1 MQSSTSIYKSMQLS
15 PTRLFAMIFILEKA
29 PFIITKK
36 FTTKKNSKAR
46 HFWWP
51 SYFWRPIK
59 TVLKSASRD
68 SDMQN

>member
-36 FTTKKNSKAR
+36 FTTTKKK
-46 HFWWP
+46 
-51 SYFWRPIK
+51 
-59 TVLKSASRD
+59 LESAPFLVAIIFLAA
-68 SDMQN
+68 N

>member
-36 FTTKKNSKAR
+36 FTTKKK
-46 HFWWP
+46 
-51 SYFWRPIK
+51 
-59 TVLKSASRD
+59 LESAPFLVAIIFLAA
-68 SDMQN
+68 N